1 MAAIALLASSL
12 RQWVDQPA
20 NPVKNPFRRIFPQM
34 ANDNNLPQDDNLT
47 VDPAHVAGEMADT
60 DGETTDSSAADAIV
74 SAAPQPESARTDEEI
89 AELKDKYLRLA
100 AEFENYKRRTSKE
113 RIELFKTASQELM
126 VALLPVLDDFERA
139 RNATQNT
146 TDADA
151 VRESIEI
158 IQSKLNKTLQQKGLT
173 AMEAKGGDFDA
184 ELHEAITQIPAP
196 SEDLIGKIVDEV
208 EKGYYLGDKVIR
220 HAKVVLGQ

>member
-1 MAAIALLASSL
+1 
-12 RQWVDQPA
+12 
-20 NPVKNPFRRIFPQM
+20 M
-34 ANDNNLPQDDNLT
+34 ANDNTLPQDDNLT
-47 VDPAHVAGEMADT
+47 ADPNHVAGEMADA
-60 DGETTDSSAADAIV
+60 DGETTDTTAAAEATV
-74 SAAPQPESARTDEEI
+74 SAAPQSEASRTDTEL
-89 AELKDKYLRLA
+89 ADLKDKYLRLA
-100 AEFENYKRRTSKE
+100 AEFENYKRRTTKE

-139 RNATQNT
+139 RNATAST
-146 TDADA
+146 TDANA

-173 AMEAKGGDFDA
+173 AMETKGGDFDA

-196 SEDLIGKIVDEV
+196 SDDMKGKIVDEV

>member
-1 MAAIALLASSL
+1 
-12 RQWVDQPA
+12 
-20 NPVKNPFRRIFPQM
+20 M
-34 ANDNNLPQDDNLT
+34 ANENNLPQDDNLT
-47 VDPAHVAGEMADT
+47 ADPTHAAGEMADA
-60 DGETTDSSAADAIV
+60 DGTESTDSNTTATG
-74 SAAPQPESARTDEEI
+74 APQPEASRTD
-89 AELKDKYLRLA
+89 AELADLKDKYLRLA

-113 RIELFKTASQELM
+113 RIELFKTANQELM
-126 VALLPVLDDFERA
+126 IALLPVLDDFERA
-139 RNATQNT
+139 RNATAAT
-146 TDADA
+146 TDANA

-158 IQSKLNKTLQQKGLT
+158 IQNKLNKTLQQKGLT

-196 SEDLIGKIVDEV
+196 SDDLKGKIVDEV

>member
-1 MAAIALLASSL
+1 
-12 RQWVDQPA
+12 
-20 NPVKNPFRRIFPQM
+20 M
-34 ANDNNLPQDDNLT
+34 ANENTLPQDVNLT
-47 VDPAHVAGEMADT
+47 ADPSHTAGEMADNEG
-60 DGETTDSSAADAIV
+60 GETTDPDMTATG
-74 SAAPQPESARTDEEI
+74 APASEASRTD
-89 AELKDKYLRLA
+89 AELVDLKDKYLRLA
-100 AEFENYKRRTSKE
+100 AEFENYKRRTTKE

-139 RNATQNT
+139 RNATAVT
-146 TDADA
+146 TDANA

-196 SEDLIGKIVDEV
+196 SDDLKGKIVDEV